1 MAPARSQSPA
11 GDISMT
17 EQPKQPSRKRR
28 FNSKA
33 MRQQIIEK
41 IVEAKLSPAEIA
53 ANLEIDL
60 HEIASLARHEA
71 TMQTLEGLA
80 RLEDVRTQ
88 MLLSRYRANVAMH
101 LLAIASAKEPT
112 ELSRKACVDLLK
124 TDLDV
129 FARQAE
135 GGGSSSTDA
144 STVPAVPD
152 EKAILQALEH
162 IGKAG
167 T

>member
-1 MAPARSQSPA
+1 MF
-11 GDISMT
+11 MT
-17 EQPKQPSRKRR
+17 QQPKQPSRKRR

-41 IVEAKLSPAEIA
+41 IVEAKRSPAEIA
-53 ANLEIDL
+53 ADLNLDL
-60 HEIASLARHEA
+60 NDIASLARHEA
-71 TMQTLEGLA
+71 TMQTLAGVA

-124 TDLDV
+124 TDLNV
-129 FARQAE
+129 FARQD
-135 GGGSSSTDA
+135 GGSSSTDA
-144 STVPAVPD
+144 STPAVPD
-152 EKAILQALEH
+152 EKAILQALER
-162 IGKAG
+162 IGEADA
-167 T
+167 